1 MKNTIFSSVL
11 PARNKRSNFDLS
23 HERKLSCNMG
33 ELVPILVQEVLP
45 GDKFQIDTQTL
56 IRFAPL
62 VSPVMHRINAYVHF
76 FYVPNRIIWPD
87 WDKFIVGDPTVPEV
101 PVYDIPANNYNFT
114 STKLADHMGLPLGN
128 FFQNPVTEHQYINT
142 LPFRAYWKIYNDYYR
157 DENMNSEVD
166 ITNDDGLVESSL
178 AVRSWAKDYYT
189 SALPWAQKGD
199 PVTVGI
205 DLERNSPTKA
215 TAGAAGISHHAHV
228 QLHGLGGSDYSLE
241 EVNENPVTLRE
252 IESAEFSVESLRLAE
267 RLQRF
272 LERNARA
279 GTRYVEH
286 LLAHWGVLSSDA
298 RLQRPEYI
306 GGGVSPVIVSEVLST
321 AMTLDPAAPTPE
333 LVNPVGQMAGK
344 ATNIGR
350 SNQAYKFVED
360 AGWIIGILS
369 IVPEPAYM
377 GQGIPRM
384 LSRTT
389 QLDYYFPEFATLGEQ
404 EILRKE
410 LFYAV
415 PGVGIDNED
424 TFGYQQRWAEYKYA
438 NSSCHGEFRENALEF
453 WHLSR
458 KFDVQPALG
467 ADFIKCSPGYR
478 IFAVTDSKTTLY
490 CQVYNR
496 VMASRQMPYES
507 IPY

>member
-1 MKNTIFSSVL
+1 MKNTIFSSVI

-45 GDKFQIDTQTL
+45 GDKFKIDSQSL
-56 IRFAPL
+56 VRFAPL
-62 VSPVMHRINAYVHF
+62 MSPVMHRINCYIHF

-87 WDKFIVGDPTVPEV
+87 WDKFIVGDDSVPEV
-101 PVYDIPANNYNFT
+101 PTYDLCASEHNFQT
-114 STKLADHMGLPLGN
+114 TKLADYMGLPLGIFLRGN
-128 FFQNPVTEHQYINT
+128 EHEYINT
-142 LPFRAYWKIYNDYYR
+142 LPFRAYFKIWNDFYR
-157 DENMNSEVD
+157 DENLQSEVD
-166 ITNDDGLVESSL
+166 IEDDVTIVESSL
-178 AVRSWAKDYYT
+178 KVRSWQKDYYT

-215 TAGAAGISHHAHV
+215 IADT
-228 QLHGLGGSDYSLE
+228 GLDQVRIRIKSVSGTDYTLT
-241 EVNENPVTLRE
+241 NESTDTPITVKD

-286 LLAHWGVLSSDA
+286 LLAHWGVLSSDS
-298 RLQRPEYI
+298 RLQRPEYL

-321 AMTLDPAAPTPE
+321 SMTLDPAASTPE

-344 ATNIGR
+344 ATNVGR

-360 AGWIIGILS
+360 AGWIIGLMS
-369 IVPEPAYM
+369 IMPEPGYM
-377 GQGIPRM
+377 NQGIPRY

-404 EILRKE
+404 EIKIKE
-410 LFYAV
+410 IYYPDIFGQGYF
-415 PGVGIDNED
+415 PDN

-438 NSSCHGEFRENALEF
+438 MSTVHGEFREDGLKH
-453 WHLSR
+453 WHLCR
-458 KFDVQPALG
+458 KFEDVPALN
-467 ADFIKCSPGYR
+467 DTFISCRPGYD

>member
-33 ELVPILVQEVLP
+33 ECVPILVQEVLP
-45 GDKFQIDTQTL
+45 GDKFKIDSQTL

-62 VSPVMHRINAYVHF
+62 VSPVMHRINAYIHF
-76 FYVPNRIIWPD
+76 FYVPNRILWSD
-87 WDKFIVGDPTVPEV
+87 WDKFIIGDPTVPEV
-101 PVYDIPANNYNFT
+101 PTYDLCDSTHNFT
-114 STKLADHMGLPLGN
+114 ACHLADYMGLPLGI
-128 FFQNPVTEHQYINT
+128 FTRQGEHEYINT
-142 LPFRAYWKIYNDYYR
+142 LPFRAYAKIWNDYYR
-157 DENMNSEVD
+157 DENLQTELD
-166 ITNDDGLVESSL
+166 IEDDHAMVEL
-178 AVRSWAKDYYT
+178 QLQRRAWMKDYYT

-205 DLERNSPTKA
+205 DLDRNTPTKVTGA
-215 TAGAAGISHHAHV
+215 SAGGAAGATIEMV
-228 QLHGLGGSDYSLE
+228 GLGGDQYSLQDSLE
-241 EVNENPVTLRE
+241 NYEVNIRDV
-252 IESAEFSVESLRLAE
+252 ESAEFTVESLRLAE

-286 LLAHWGVLSSDA
+286 LLAHWGILSSDA

-321 AMTLDPAAPTPE
+321 AMTLDPAALTPE

-344 ATNIGR
+344 ATNVGR
-350 SNQAYKFVED
+350 TNMAYKFVED
-360 AGWIIGILS
+360 AGWIIGILT
-369 IVPEPAYM
+369 IMPEPGYM
-377 GQGIPRM
+377 NQGIPKM

-404 EILRKE
+404 EVKLKE
-410 LFYAV
+410 LYYPDTFGQGYDPEA
-415 PGVGIDNED
+415 

-438 NSSCHGEFRENALEF
+438 QSSVHGEFREETLEY
-453 WHLSR
+453 WHLCR
-458 KFDVQPALG
+458 KFVTEPVLNEA
-467 ADFIKCSPGYR
+467 FIECAPGYR

-490 CQVYNR
+490 CQIYNR
-496 VMASRQMPYES
+496 VLASRQMPYES